1 MSDAYRTSGGTCPTC
16 GNTALREFS
25 DRLVCDECNGMLLA
39 ADDLAKSIHE
49 LDGRSGGVTFSE
61 EGPSDKPCPRCA
73 GEMMVAEVDISGIRL
88 HGTLVHCA
96 RDGVWVPQGV
106 LAGMFALASRRGHS
120 GSAHGTRAYGGISG
134 GASLPGVSGGAAG
147 AMNSIAAGF
156 GRGSATS
163 GLAISQWADTRPR
176 VHTLFVSAYKDRTLG
191 CPACKDTKL
200 HFAGDRWA
208 CAACGGCFVE
218 DAALSAMVIEMT
230 GKPWQPPA
238 VRGGPGERAC
248 PVCDKPMLVEV
259 LEAVTTD
266 RCEGHGVYFDPDEL
280 QAALAHAAEPQHV
293 GSFLQ
298 RLFHRHH
305 EE

>member
-1 MSDAYRTSGGTCPTC
+1 M
-16 GNTALREFS
+16 
-25 DRLVCDECNGMLLA
+25 LA

-49 LDGRSGGVTFSE
+49 LDGRSGGVAFTD
-61 EGPSDKPCPRCA
+61 EGPAGKACPRCA
-73 GEMMVAEVDISGIRL
+73 GQLQLARVEVSNIIL
-88 HGTLVHCA
+88 HGSLMRCEH
-96 RDGVWVPQGV
+96 DGVWIPQGV
-106 LAGMFALASRRGHS
+106 LAGAFALASRRSHA
-120 GSAHGTRAYGGISG
+120 GSAHGTRAYGGVSG
-134 GASLPGVSGGAAG
+134 GTSLPGVSGGAAG
-147 AMNSIAAGF
+147 AMNSIAAAF
-156 GRGSATS
+156 GSGAPASA
-163 GLAISQWADTRPR
+163 GLAISQWANTRPR

-200 HFAGDRWA
+200 HFQGDRWA

-230 GKPWQPPA
+230 GRAWQPPA
-238 VRGGPGERAC
+238 VQGGAGERAC

-259 LEAVTTD
+259 LEAVTID
-266 RCEGHGVYFDPDEL
+266 RCEGHGVYFDPNEL
-280 QAALAHAAEPQHV
+280 QTALEHAAEPHHV

>member
-1 MSDAYRTSGGTCPTC
+1 
-16 GNTALREFS
+16 
-25 DRLVCDECNGMLLA
+25 MLLA

-49 LDGRSGGVTFSE
+49 LDGRSGGVAFSE
-61 EGPSDKPCPRCA
+61 DSPCAKPCPRCA
-73 GEMMVAEVDISGIRL
+73 GEMKLAKVEVSNIRL
-88 HGTLVHCA
+88 HGELMHCA

-106 LAGMFALASRRGHS
+106 LAGAFALASRRGHA
-120 GSAHGTRAYGGISG
+120 GSAHGTRAYGGVSG
-134 GASLPGVSGGAAG
+134 SPPFPGV
-147 AMNSIAAGF
+147 
-156 GRGSATS
+156 GRGGVTMVDSRAAFGGGVATA

-230 GKPWQPPA
+230 GKPWEPPA
-238 VRGGPGERAC
+238 VQGGPGERAC

-259 LEAVTTD
+259 LAAVTID
-266 RCEGHGVYFDPDEL
+266 RCAGHGVYFDPDEL
-280 QAALAHAAEPQHV
+280 QTALQHAAEPQHV